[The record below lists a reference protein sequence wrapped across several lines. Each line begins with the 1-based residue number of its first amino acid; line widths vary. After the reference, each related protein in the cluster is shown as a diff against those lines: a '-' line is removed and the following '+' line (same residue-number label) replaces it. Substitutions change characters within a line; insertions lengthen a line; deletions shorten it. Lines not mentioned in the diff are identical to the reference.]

1 MYIHTHIY
9 IYIYTCIYYKYMY
22 TYIYMYIPAHKR
34 PQYLYID
41 IPWSETSK
49 ECVPMPPVHSL
60 AFSAPFV

>member
-1 MYIHTHIY
+1 MYILY
-9 IYIYTCIYYKYMY
+9 IHVYIH
-22 TYIYMYIPAHKR
+22 IYMYIPAHKR